1 MDYERRKELHFMLR
15 VGSPIPVTDS
25 RSHEIFQSIFYSDF
39 YTIQELIGEGL
50 LEYVGHQKSLLCLR
64 PFKSFAVYV
73 GDGGE
78 IRNLQAGEIVTMSLT
93 TSGRSEFEEW
103 LAAKE

>member
-1 MDYERRKELHFMLR
+1 MDYERRKELNFMLR
-15 VGSPIPVTDS
+15 TGSPVPVTDS
-25 RSHEIFQSIFYSDF
+25 RSHELFQSIFYSDF
-39 YTIQELIGEGL
+39 YTIQELITEGL
-50 LEYVGHQKSLLCLR
+50 LEYVGHQKDLLCLR

-73 GDGGE
+73 SDE

-93 TSGRSEFEEW
+93 TSGRNEFEEW